1 MSWLVPPR
9 RPSRE
14 LLDDPDLPSGE
25 MRQSLEDID
34 LAHRRWGGSRAL
46 ARHLAPRVR
55 ALGRPAS
62 ILDVGAGSAT
72 VARRLRASLSSAA
85 GKVQV
90 VALDVQWRHLVAGRS
105 LSPREPVPLVG
116 ADAFRLPF
124 STRAFDFAVST
135 LFFHHFSPAENQA
148 ILGELSRVS
157 RHGFAVL
164 DLRRHLVPELVLRLA
179 GRRLFR
185 AQTSILDG
193 IASVRQA
200 YTTEEARDIAR
211 AVTPSARAVRVFPY
225 GLLVTGGA

>member
-14 LLDDPDLPSGE
+14 LLDDPDLPSGQ

-34 LAHRRWGGSRAL
+34 LVHRRWGGSRAL
-46 ARHLAPRVR
+46 VRHLAPRLR

-72 VARRLRASLSSAA
+72 VARRLRASLSGAA
-85 GKVQV
+85 SRVQV
-90 VALDVQWRHLVAGRS
+90 VALDVQWRHLAAGRS
-105 LSPREPVPLVG
+105 LPPPEPVALVG

-124 STRAFDFAVST
+124 PECAFDFAVST
-135 LFFHHFSPAENQA
+135 LFFHHFSPDENQA

-157 RHGFAVL
+157 RLGFAVL
-164 DLRRHLVPELVLRLA
+164 DLRRHRVPLVVLALA
-179 GRRLFR
+179 GRTLFR
-185 AQTSILDG
+185 THVSVLDG

-200 YTTEEARDIAR
+200 YTTEEARHIAR
-211 AVTPSARAVRVFPY
+211 AVTPSARAVRVFPF
-225 GLLVTGGA
+225 GLLLTGEA